1 MMKSRASFENIY
13 SLCMKPAKMATMR
26 SLSGETLS
34 EQRSESS
41 KVGNVMDTSLQTNL
55 CLNQGDV
62 KTAYDIMFFM

>member
-55 CLNQGDV
+55 CLNQGGV
-62 KTAYDIMFFM
+62 KTAYDIIFFM